1 MRREDIDYD
10 RVLAD
15 LFEAYV
21 PEIESD
27 IFYNTQNVT
36 EIVELV
42 DDMSNDELIR
52 YAQAQAQ
59 QDAQELATKREHE
72 FTNRVLKT
80 IKSKGLLEIKE
91 KLDMAKKAKMRVV
104 EHYLCDGCD
113 STIQDP
119 ANGFVIHGNIYS
131 ADPSIRGGIIGENF
145 PDHGQKFTLE
155 EVQRSVLCRKC
166 FCATLDLPYGMSSD
180 KKSPTG
186 TTARK
191 YKRSF

>member
-15 LFEAYV
+15 LFATYV

-27 IFYNTQNVT
+27 IFYNTQNFPD
-36 EIVELV
+36 IVELV

-72 FTNRVLKT
+72 FANRVLKT

-113 STIQDP
+113 SAIQDP
-119 ANGFVIHGNIYS
+119 SNGFVIHGNIYS
-131 ADPSIRGGIIGENF
+131 ADPSVRGGIIGNNF
-145 PDHGQKFTLE
+145 PEDGEKFTIN
-155 EVQRSVLCRKC
+155 EVQRSVLCKKC
-166 FCATLDLPYGMSSD
+166 FCAILDLPYGIPSD
-180 KKSPTG
+180 KKTPMG

-191 YKRSF
+191 YKR